1 MSRTTFLASVWCLA
15 VPAVCAWCVHAAAAA
30 EPKSDAKPAPAA
42 AASSNVAAGENAT
55 AEARPK
61 LAPTLLPDSARASG
75 PGFDVASLEDRP
87 QVGGE
92 LTLHL
97 RSRKAATTQSKE
109 AEVVERDVAWKA
121 AETAIILCDMWDDHY
136 CVSAAE
142 RVGVMA
148 PRMNAV
154 ISAARAA
161 GVLIVHAPSGTMGY
175 YRDTPQRKR
184 MQLAPAVEPPTKI
197 ERWCYLDP
205 KSEPAMP
212 VETEKCACDDPMP
225 RPAVKWF
232 SRQHPGLTVMG
243 YDAISD
249 DGVEVYNYF
258 RKLGIKNVALMGV
271 HTNMCVLGRSF
282 GIRQQVRLGMN
293 VVLVRDLTDAM
304 YDPRQPPY
312 VSHARGTE
320 LVIEHIERHWCPSI
334 RSADLMTA
342 R

>member
-1 MSRTTFLASVWCLA
+1 MSQTTLLSAARTLL
-15 VPAVCAWCVHAAAAA
+15 VPAFCAWLAHAASAA
-30 EPKSDAKPAPAA
+30 EPKSDAKPAQTAA
-42 AASSNVAAGENAT
+42 ADGSVV

-61 LAPTLLPDSARASG
+61 LAPTLLPESARASG
-75 PGFDVASLEDRP
+75 PGYDVANLDDRP

-97 RSRKAATTQSKE
+97 RERKAE
-109 AEVVERDVAWKA
+109 ADQAEAKVVERQVAWKA
-121 AETAIILCDMWDDHY
+121 AETAIIICDMWDDHY

-148 PRMNAV
+148 PQMNAV

-175 YRDTPQRKR
+175 YRDTAQRKR
-184 MQLAPAVEPPTKI
+184 MQLAPPVEPPTKI

-212 VETEKCACDDPMP
+212 VETEKCACDDPT
-225 RPAVKWF
+225 PAVKWF
-232 SRQHPGLTVMG
+232 SRQHAGLTVMG
-243 YDAISD
+243 YDAITD
-249 DGVEVYNYF
+249 DGTEVYNYF

-293 VVLVRDLTDAM
+293 VVLVRDLTDTM

-334 RSADLMTA
+334 KSADLTTA
-342 R
+342 RSASP

>member
-1 MSRTTFLASVWCLA
+1 MKPTTFLAAIRSLM
-15 VPAVCAWCVHAAAAA
+15 VPAICAGCVH
-30 EPKSDAKPAPAA
+30 
-42 AASSNVAAGENAT
+42 VAAGAEAKSEAKSAAT
-55 AEARPK
+55 EARPT
-61 LAPTLLPDSARASG
+61 LAPTLLPESARASG

-92 LTLHL
+92 LTLHQ
-97 RSRKAATTQSKE
+97 RRREAAAGTDKAAGDSGEVK
-109 AEVVERDVAWKA
+109 VVERDVSWKA
-121 AETAIILCDMWDDHY
+121 AETAIIICDMWDDHY

-148 PRMNAV
+148 PKMNAV

-175 YRDTPQRKR
+175 YRDTAQRKR
-184 MQLAPAVEPPTKI
+184 MQLAPAAEPPVKI

-212 VETEKCACDDPMP
+212 VETEKCACDDPTP

-249 DGVEVYNYF
+249 DGAEVYNYF

-334 RSADLMTA
+334 ESADLTKA
-342 R
+342 K